1 MVHGDDDVAWPPD
14 NPHGGPSG
22 HRRQDYPDAC
32 PSAIDEAI
40 DFATI
45 ATLVLSVTRIIPRP
59 PAAVFRAVAITGV
72 AATQPVSDA
81 ISYASREDRVD
92 DPH

>member
-59 PAAVFRAVAITGV
+59 PAAGV